1 MYYDEITKTWFRNEV
16 ECYSYHTT
24 GATWDGF
31 NAIDDAYECGREAA
45 AEDMIDYRDY
55 DRMEERAG
63 NYETG
68 CDVLLET
75 VYALLSGQATTRAA
89 RNALRADL
97 EERLPACVLEER
109 IMKTILAPERD
120 SRGRV
125 V

>member
-1 MYYDEITKTWFRNEV
+1 
-16 ECYSYHTT
+16 
-24 GATWDGF
+24 
-31 NAIDDAYECGREAA
+31 
-45 AEDMIDYRDY
+45 
-55 DRMEERAG
+55 MEERAG

-75 VYALLSGQATTRAA
+75 VYELLSGAVTTRAE
-89 RNALRADL
+89 RNALRAGL

-109 IMKTILAPERD
+109 IMRAILTPERD